1 MNDAEPGDSPPTP
14 AARSTDR
21 AAQEG
26 VGVVPPGAPRWV
38 TAELIEHTLR
48 VWQPYY
54 AERLSVDDALE
65 MILNVAALGELLRE
79 KPKNQ

>member
-1 MNDAEPGDSPPTP
+1 MNNAESGVGPQTP
-14 AARSTDR
+14 AARSTDQ
-21 AAQEG
+21 AANEV

-54 AERLSVDDALE
+54 AERLTFDDALE

-79 KPKNQ
+79 KTKNE